1 MSHTAT
7 GLDQEL
13 LDELRR
19 RRAELRESMTALEQA
34 LAAPVTGDLGRWAVR
49 VHVALVELSAD
60 LRLHVDVTEG
70 VGGLYTD
77 LRDAAPRL
85 SPAVNQLT
93 EEHAELRQTL
103 DDLMLLLDS
112 PHPVTDAAAIRHG
125 ATTMLG
131 MFARHRQKGAD
142 LVYEAFEVD
151 VGGET

>member
-1 MSHTAT
+1 MTNTAT
-7 GLDQEL
+7 GMDQTL

-34 LAAPVTGDLGRWAVR
+34 LAAPVTADPARWAVR

-60 LRLHVDVTEG
+60 LRLHVNVTEG
-70 VGGLYTD
+70 PRGLYND
-77 LRDAAPRL
+77 LRGAAPRI
-85 SPAVNQLT
+85 SAQIDKLT

-103 DDLMLLLDS
+103 DDLMLLLDG
-112 PHPVTDAAAIRHG
+112 PYPITDAPAIRHG
-125 ATTMLG
+125 ATVLLG

-142 LVYEAFEVD
+142 LVYEAYSVD